1 MALTFMTASLALTR
15 LTAKKLANS
24 VKSCFHCASLLEL
37 ILLRTCSYLFTS
49 TLLID
54 VTMLI
59 AIAAVLI
66 GLILLIWSA
75 DRFVD
80 GASATASHLG
90 MSPLLIGLTIVAFGT
105 SAPEMLVSTMA
116 ALDDAPGLA
125 IGNAIGSNIANIAL
139 VLGATALVSPLPIK
153 GNLVRVELPIL
164 TLATMGA
171 GIVLLDYYL
180 DAIDSGLLLLGL
192 VVCLYLFKRY
202 QKDYSQ
208 AASQDHS
215 QDHSQDKEKPLA
227 KMSLKVGIVWLL
239 VGLVLLALGS
249 RILVGGAVYI
259 ATSLGVSEMIIGLTI
274 IAIGTS
280 LPELAASI
288 MSARKGQHGIALGN
302 VIGSNIFNL
311 LGVMAIPA
319 LISPVVIEADALWR
333 DYGLM
338 LMLTLFILALGFK
351 ARRGGHISRPIGGLL
366 LLIYVMYMF
375 LLYTIAR

>member
-1 MALTFMTASLALTR
+1 MALAFMTTSLALTR

-37 ILLRTCSYLFTS
+37 ILLRTCSYLFIS

-105 SAPEMLVSTMA
+105 SAPEILVSTMA

-202 QKDYSQ
+202 QQDYSQ
-208 AASQDHS
+208 KASQDHS
-215 QDHSQDKEKPLA
+215 QDKKEPLA
-227 KMSLKVGIVWLL
+227 KMSLKVGIIWLL

-338 LMLTLFILALGFK
+338 LVLTLFILALGFK

>member
-1 MALTFMTASLALTR
+1 MALTFMTTSLALTR

-24 VKSCFHCASLLEL
+24 VESCFHCASLLEL

-54 VTMLI
+54 ITMLI

-180 DAIDSGLLLLGL
+180 DAVDSGLLLLGL

-202 QKDYSQ
+202 QQDYSQ
-208 AASQDHS
+208 EASQDHS
-215 QDHSQDKEKPLA
+215 QDKKEPLA

-239 VGLVLLALGS
+239 VGLALLALGS

>member
-24 VKSCFHCASLLEL
+24 VESCFHCASLLEL

-192 VVCLYLFKRY
+192 VVCLYLFTRY
-202 QKDYSQ
+202 QQDYSQ
-208 AASQDHS
+208 EASQDHS
-215 QDHSQDKEKPLA
+215 QDKKEPLT

-375 LLYTIAR
+375 LLYTNAR

>member
-24 VKSCFHCASLLEL
+24 VESCFHCASLLEL

-54 VTMLI
+54 ITMLI

-202 QKDYSQ
+202 QQDYSQ
-208 AASQDHS
+208 EAS

-239 VGLVLLALGS
+239 VGLALLALGS

-375 LLYTIAR
+375 LLYTNAR

>member
-1 MALTFMTASLALTR
+1 
-15 LTAKKLANS
+15 
-24 VKSCFHCASLLEL
+24 
-37 ILLRTCSYLFTS
+37 
-49 TLLID
+49 
-54 VTMLI
+54 MLI
-59 AIAAVLI
+59 AIAAVLV
-66 GLILLIWSA
+66 GLGLLIWSA

-90 MSPLLIGLTIVAFGT
+90 MSPMLIGLTIVAFGT

-116 ALDDAPGLA
+116 ALDHAPGLA

-139 VLGATALVSPLPIK
+139 VLGATALVSPMPIK
-153 GNLVRVELPIL
+153 GNLVRLELPIL
-164 TLATMGA
+164 TLATLGA
-171 GIVLLDYYL
+171 GILLLDYYL
-180 DAIDSGLLLLGL
+180 DIIDSALLLLGL

-202 QKDYSQ
+202 Q
-208 AASQDHS
+208 QDHV
-215 QDHSQDKEKPLA
+215 QDKIQPLA
-227 KMSLKVGIVWLL
+227 NMSLKLGIIWLI

-249 RILVGGAVYI
+249 RILVGGAIYI
-259 ATSLGVSEMIIGLTI
+259 ATDLGVSKMIIGLTI

-302 VIGSNIFNL
+302 IIGSNVFNL

-319 LISPVVIEADALWR
+319 LINPVVIEADALWR

-338 LMLTLFILALGFK
+338 LLLTLFILALGFK
-351 ARRGGHISRPIGGLL
+351 ARRGGTISRLMGSLL

-375 LLYTIAR
+375 LLYTNAT

>member
-1 MALTFMTASLALTR
+1 MALTFMTTSLALTR

-24 VKSCFHCASLLEL
+24 VESCFHCASLLEL

-54 VTMLI
+54 ITMLI

-202 QKDYSQ
+202 QQDYSQ
-208 AASQDHS
+208 EASQDHS
-215 QDHSQDKEKPLA
+215 QDKKEPLA

>member
-1 MALTFMTASLALTR
+1 
-15 LTAKKLANS
+15 
-24 VKSCFHCASLLEL
+24 
-37 ILLRTCSYLFTS
+37 
-49 TLLID
+49 
-54 VTMLI
+54 MLI
-59 AIAAVLI
+59 AIATVLI

-80 GASATASHLG
+80 GASVTASHLG
-90 MSPLLIGLTIVAFGT
+90 MSPMLIGLTIVAFGT
-105 SAPEMLVSTMA
+105 SAPEILVSAMA

-125 IGNAIGSNIANIAL
+125 IGNAIGSNIANLAL

-171 GIVLLDYYL
+171 GIVSLDYYL

-192 VVCLYLFKRY
+192 VVCLYLFKRF
-202 QKDYSQ
+202 QQDYSQ
-208 AASQDHS
+208 ET
-215 QDHSQDKEKPLA
+215 SQDKKEPLA

-259 ATSLGVSEMIIGLTI
+259 ATSLGVSKMIIGLTI

-338 LMLTLFILALGFK
+338 LMLTLFILTLGFQ
-351 ARRGGHISRPIGGLL
+351 ARRGGHISRPMGGLL

>member
-1 MALTFMTASLALTR
+1 
-15 LTAKKLANS
+15 
-24 VKSCFHCASLLEL
+24 
-37 ILLRTCSYLFTS
+37 
-49 TLLID
+49 
-54 VTMLI
+54 MLI

-180 DAIDSGLLLLGL
+180 DAVDGGLLLLGL

-202 QKDYSQ
+202 QQDYSQ
-208 AASQDHS
+208 AASQDHL
-215 QDHSQDKEKPLA
+215 QDKEKPLA

-239 VGLVLLALGS
+239 VGLALLALGS

-375 LLYTIAR
+375 LLYTNAR

>member
-1 MALTFMTASLALTR
+1 MALSFMATSLALTR

-24 VKSCFHCASLLEL
+24 AKSCFHCASLLEL

-49 TLLID
+49 TLLTD

-105 SAPEMLVSTMA
+105 SAPEILVSTMA

-202 QKDYSQ
+202 QQDYSQ
-208 AASQDHS
+208 KDS
-215 QDHSQDKEKPLA
+215 QDHSQDKKEPLA

>member
-1 MALTFMTASLALTR
+1 MALTFMTTSLALTR

-24 VKSCFHCASLLEL
+24 VESCFHCASLLDL

-54 VTMLI
+54 ITMLI

-66 GLILLIWSA
+66 GLILIIWSA

-192 VVCLYLFKRY
+192 VVCLYLFTRY
-202 QKDYSQ
+202 QQDYSQ
-208 AASQDHS
+208 EAS

>member
-1 MALTFMTASLALTR
+1 MALTFMTTSLALTR

-24 VKSCFHCASLLEL
+24 VESCFHCASLLEL

-54 VTMLI
+54 ITMLI

-202 QKDYSQ
+202 QQDYSQ
-208 AASQDHS
+208 EAS

-375 LLYTIAR
+375 LLYTNAR

>member
-1 MALTFMTASLALTR
+1 MALTFMTTSLALTR

-24 VKSCFHCASLLEL
+24 VESCFHCASLLEL

-54 VTMLI
+54 ITMLI

-192 VVCLYLFKRY
+192 VVCLYLFTRY
-202 QKDYSQ
+202 QQDYSQ
-208 AASQDHS
+208 EASQDHS
-215 QDHSQDKEKPLA
+215 QDKKEPLT

-239 VGLVLLALGS
+239 VGLALLALGS

>member
-1 MALTFMTASLALTR
+1 MALTFMTTSLALTR

-24 VKSCFHCASLLEL
+24 VESCFHCASLLEL

-54 VTMLI
+54 ITMLI

-116 ALDDAPGLA
+116 ALDNAPGLA

-192 VVCLYLFKRY
+192 VVCLYLFTRY
-202 QKDYSQ
+202 QQDYSQ
-208 AASQDHS
+208 EAS

-227 KMSLKVGIVWLL
+227 KMSLKVGTVWLL
-239 VGLVLLALGS
+239 VGLALLALGS